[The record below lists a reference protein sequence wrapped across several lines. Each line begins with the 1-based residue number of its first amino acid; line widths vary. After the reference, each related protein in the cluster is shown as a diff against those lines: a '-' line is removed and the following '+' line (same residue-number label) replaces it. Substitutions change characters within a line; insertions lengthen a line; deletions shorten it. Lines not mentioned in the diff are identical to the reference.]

1 MKDDEK
7 GKRTGTEP
15 SGEPMEEL
23 KKLDRGEFLKTVGV
37 GAAAAG
43 LGLVTGRASALAAT
57 EPDSTRS
64 GIQKLMRS
72 LLENPSRAKDFLES
86 PQTVAEELGVRLTEA
101 DATKIKEV
109 FTKLAAEVG
118 SGLSGTHTEYTDSG
132 HHNSVSNPARQ
143 KPPRSVTTPKQPTS
157 VAPKQPTGGTR
168 HK

>member
-15 SGEPMEEL
+15 SGEPIEEL

-37 GAAAAG
+37 GVAAAG
-43 LGLVTGRASALAAT
+43 IGLVTGKPSALAAT

-86 PQTVAEELGVRLTEA
+86 PQTVGEEFGVRLTEA
-101 DATKIKEV
+101 DASKIKEV

-118 SGLSGTHTEYTDSG
+118 SGLNATHTEYTDSG
-132 HHNSVSNPARQ
+132 HHNSVTNPLQR
-143 KPPRSVTTPKQPTS
+143 KQPVT
-157 VAPKQPTGGTR
+157 PKQPTGGTR
-168 HK
+168 RK